1 MGKSKQALPHRASWA
16 AFAMLL
22 GFSFTAMPWAVPALA
37 DEQLNVGMAGTRNEF
52 PDFLVPGSLTAKHYD
67 GVSDDL
73 LTAGLGKTGLR
84 GAEPLVAD
92 PQDASQ
98 LRRLAIWT
106 NYRAL
111 LDIVPAGGYGSL
123 YGPNVEN
130 DGTITSGEGKIPGWE
145 YIAVADDGTGRRNV
159 TVMVQIPDRFDP
171 GTACIVTATS
181 SGSRGIYG
189 AISAA
194 GEWGLKQGCAV
205 AYTDK
210 GTGNGLDDLT
220 ANLVNR
226 IDGRLADAQVA
237 GKDSLF
243 TANLTDAKRASFNA
257 ATPNRFAYK
266 HAHSQQNPERDW
278 GRNTLQA
285 VVFAFHALNDRF
297 GTPAPQGGKRITLDR
312 RNTLVIASGA
322 SNGGGAGLAAA
333 EQDQHNLIDGVAV
346 GEPNVNTP
354 AEERLTIRQ
363 GATTFP
369 VFGRALIDYFTYANL
384 YQPCAALD
392 PRAATAPSAFFLG
405 IPNTLGAAN
414 RCAALKGNGLL
425 TAGTLA
431 GQAAEALDKLRAYG
445 YLPESDLLHPTMYRF
460 ATNAIVMTY
469 ANAYGRFGVA
479 ENLCGFSFA
488 NTSAVGVVIPPNP
501 VLEERIFG
509 RGNGVPPTS
518 GVSVVYNDSAGGPLL
533 DLRGVSPSTGLADFS
548 LDGAICHRS
557 LFEGRD
563 IVTGLPLSGALWE
576 ASDRLHD
583 GLFEVQLSARL
594 KDTPTIIVHGR
605 SDTLVPVNHGSR
617 AYYGKNQ
624 LTAKGATQL
633 RYIEVTNAQHF
644 DAFIDSLPGYNT
656 LYVPLHV
663 YLQRALTAMY
673 DHLKKGTPLPP
684 SQVVR
689 TTPRGAGAPPIS
701 PANVPPILANPP
713 AGDLIVMEK
722 RTLVIPD

>member
-1 MGKSKQALPHRASWA
+1 MEKFKQVLPRKTSWA
-16 AFAMLL
+16 AFALLL
-22 GFSFTAMPWAVPALA
+22 GFSFIARLWAVPALA
-37 DEQLNVGMAGTRNEF
+37 GEQLNVGMAGTRNAF
-52 PDFLVPGSLTAKHYD
+52 PDFLVPGSLTAKYYD
-67 GVSDDL
+67 GGTDDL
-73 LTAGLGKTGLR
+73 LTAGLGKTGLA
-84 GAEPLVAD
+84 GVEPPVTD

-111 LDIVPAGGYGSL
+111 VDIFPAGGYGSL

-130 DGTITSGEGKIPGWE
+130 DGTITGGEGKIPGWE

-171 GTACIVTATS
+171 VNACIVTATS

-189 AISAA
+189 AIAV

-243 TANLTDAKRASFNA
+243 TANLTNAERASFNA

-278 GRNTLQA
+278 GRNTLEA

-297 GTPAPQGGKRITLDR
+297 GTPSPQGGKRITMDR
-312 RNTLVIASGA
+312 RNTLVIASGV
-322 SNGGGAGLAAA
+322 SNGGGAGVAAA

-346 GEPNVNTP
+346 GEPNVTTP

-405 IPNTLGAAN
+405 NPNALGAAN

-460 ATNAIVMTY
+460 ATNAVAVTY

-488 NTSAVGVVIPPNP
+488 NTGAAGVVITPIPA
-501 VLEERIFG
+501 LEERIFG
-509 RGNGVPPTS
+509 RGNGIPPTP
-518 GVSVVYNDSAGGPLL
+518 GVSVVYNDSVGGPLL
-533 DLRGVSPSTGLADFS
+533 DLLGVSPSSGLADFS
-548 LDGAICHRS
+548 LDGAVCHRS
-557 LFEGRD
+557 LFEGRN
-563 IVTGLPLSGALWE
+563 IVTGMPLSGAFSE

-594 KDTPTIIVHGR
+594 KDTPAIIVHGR
-605 SDTLVPVNHGSR
+605 SDTLVPINHASR

-624 LTAKGATQL
+624 LTAKGTTQL

-644 DAFIDSLPGYNT
+644 DAFIDFLPGYNT

-673 DHLKKGTPLPP
+673 DHLKKGIPLPP

-689 TTPRGAGAPPIS
+689 TTPRGAGAPPIT

-713 AGDLIVMEK
+713 ASDLIVMDK
-722 RTLVIPD
+722 QTLVIPD